1 MKTANLFWSEN
12 LRFLRNRRQLSQ
24 NQLAEDLKISRAKLN
39 AHENGL
45 SRNPPLEDLIR
56 FADYF
61 KMSLDTLLRINLSR
75 LGELKVRELEA
86 GNDVYL
92 TGRQIR
98 VLATT
103 VDKQNNENVELVPIK
118 AKAGYLAGYN
128 DPQFISKLPRFSI
141 PDLPSGKTYRLFP
154 IKGES
159 MLPVPEDSIVIASYI
174 QDMLAIKKDTP
185 CIVVVKGQDIAFK
198 LVDISHVQMTGKM
211 WLKSLNVRFAPYE
224 VDVADVLEVWQFY
237 GYLSKTI
244 PEEMNNADIVSALN
258 HLQTGMQELLKRGLE
273 E

>member
-24 NQLAEDLKISRAKLN
+24 NQLAEELNISRAKLN

-103 VDKQNNENVELVPIK
+103 VDKQNNENVELV
-118 AKAGYLAGYN
+118 
-128 DPQFISKLPRFSI
+128 
-141 PDLPSGKTYRLFP
+141 
-154 IKGES
+154 
-159 MLPVPEDSIVIASYI
+159 
-174 QDMLAIKKDTP
+174 
-185 CIVVVKGQDIAFK
+185 
-198 LVDISHVQMTGKM
+198 
-211 WLKSLNVRFAPYE
+211 
-224 VDVADVLEVWQFY
+224 
-237 GYLSKTI
+237 
-244 PEEMNNADIVSALN
+244 
-258 HLQTGMQELLKRGLE
+258 
-273 E
+273 